1 MGEINC
7 DGPSFLFQRF
17 QKTAALIA
25 KRGDVISTKGLM
37 SEHDLLWAAVLAH
50 PEDDVARLVYA
61 DWLEEHGQPTRASFI
76 RHQIL
81 AAQAEADSP
90 TARYHTAHA
99 DRLLLEHRTE
109 WSQSVRS
116 RVLACDFH
124 RGFIDQV
131 RVDVATF
138 PTDAPALFAAEP
150 IRSLQPDRWA
160 TNALGDSLQPFF
172 ASPYL
177 ENATR
182 LDFSQIQVAPVE
194 LEPLADCEH
203 LRKITGLVLCGTPLL
218 PELLERLL
226 TGPAM
231 PALASLDL
239 SDLSHLGPRLAR
251 VLPTLRHRRF
261 RHLNISRIVL
271 NSQQLQQILASP
283 CLSEVEELR
292 LGWMTGA
299 NRDGPLTH
307 LDLGWVI
314 PWKRLRRLD
323 LDNQGLGDNGLRE
336 MVREWAR
343 RAEPSPLRRLGLAH
357 NRLTAEGLQM
367 LAQVPES
374 RLQLY
379 YLDVRGN
386 HWNDASIRQL
396 QQRFP
401 EAWIVT

>member
-1 MGEINC
+1 
-7 DGPSFLFQRF
+7 
-17 QKTAALIA
+17 
-25 KRGDVISTKGLM
+25 M
-37 SEHDLLWAAVLAH
+37 SEHDSLWAAVVAH

-61 DWLEEHGQPTRASFI
+61 DWLEEHGQPTRASLI

-81 AAQAEADSP
+81 AAQAEPDSP
-90 TARYHTAHA
+90 TAHHHTACA
-99 DRLLLEHRTE
+99 DRLLFEHRLE

-138 PTDAPALFAAEP
+138 PTNAPALFAAEP

-160 TNALGDSLQPFF
+160 TNASGDSLQPFF
-172 ASPYL
+172 ASPHL
-177 ENATR
+177 ENVTR
-182 LDFSQIQVAPVE
+182 LDFSQIEVAPVE
-194 LEPLADCEH
+194 LEPLAACEH
-203 LRKITGLVLCGTPLL
+203 LRNITGLVLCGVPLL

-239 SDLSHLGPRLAR
+239 SELSHLDPRLAR
-251 VLPTLRHRRF
+251 VLPALRHRRF
-261 RHLNISRIVL
+261 RHLNISNVL

-323 LDNQGLGDNGLRE
+323 LDGQGIGDNGFRE
-336 MVREWAR
+336 IVREWTL
-343 RAEPSPLRRLGLAH
+343 RAQPSPLRQLGLAS

-367 LAQVPES
+367 LAGVPES

-379 YLDVRGN
+379 YLDVRSN
-386 HWNDASIRQL
+386 HWDDSSIRQL
-396 QQRFP
+396 KHRFP